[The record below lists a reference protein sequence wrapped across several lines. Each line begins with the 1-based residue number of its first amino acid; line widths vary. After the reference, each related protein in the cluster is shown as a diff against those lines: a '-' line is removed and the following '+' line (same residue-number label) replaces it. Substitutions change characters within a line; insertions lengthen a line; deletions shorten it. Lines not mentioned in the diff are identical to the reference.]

1 MAGDGPQ
8 KLVFVGGAPRS
19 GTTVT
24 HALLC
29 TSNQVS
35 PYHPE
40 ISFFRGFP
48 TSYRNGRAAW
58 KQHTHAFFDDQEAF
72 RKMMREAADVPIRAL
87 WRRLGE
93 APILCMK
100 DPLLTPFFRD
110 VQALY
115 PTESWFVVTV
125 RHPCD
130 VVRSRQEVHEKSGT
144 GRPFGVADAMAVARE
159 YMSYYQG
166 LLSASF
172 GGRLF
177 LFRYEDLNEE
187 RIRTGLSQFVGVD
200 DLMAR
205 PMWGGEKVPDDDPW
219 SSPKYNQAIDLEA
232 RLSPL
237 ADELA
242 QPVRQL
248 CAPIM
253 QRFNYP

>member
-1 MAGDGPQ
+1 MAGDGPE

-19 GTTVT
+19 GTTVA

-29 TSNQVS
+29 TSMQVS
-35 PYHPE
+35 RYHPE
-40 ISFFRGFP
+40 ISFFRGVPMSF
-48 TSYRNGRAAW
+48 RNGRASW
-58 KQHTHAFFDDQEAF
+58 SQHTHAFFDDAEAF
-72 RKMMREAADVPIRAL
+72 RKLMREMADVATGHL
-87 WRRLGE
+87 WRRLGS

-100 DPLLTPFFRD
+100 DPLLTPLFRD

-115 PTESWFVVTV
+115 PTESWFVVTC

-144 GRPFGVADAMAVARE
+144 GRPFGLADATAVARE
-159 YMSYYQG
+159 YLAYYQG
-166 LLSASF
+166 LLATSF

-177 LFRYEDLNEE
+177 LFRYEDLNTD
-187 RIRTGLSQFVGVD
+187 RIRSGLAQFIGVD

-205 PMWGGEKVPDDDPW
+205 PMWGDEKVPDDDPW
-219 SSPKYNQAIDLEA
+219 SSPKYNRPIDLEA

-237 ADELA
+237 AEEFA
-242 QPVRQL
+242 GPVRQI

-253 QRFNYP
+253 QRLDYT